1 MNVLELEQALL
12 EVDSVAVTNII
23 SSISMQQD
31 AMTII
36 EKMIVPAL
44 DRIGVGWEKGD
55 VALSQVYMS
64 GRIVERIVDEL
75 LPSTDPNRKNQPK
88 MAIATLQDYHLLGKR
103 IIYSTLRASG
113 YALLDFGRTTV
124 DELVELIIKESI
136 ELVLISTLMLP
147 SALEVKDLRAK
158 LDAKGVKPVII
169 VGGAPFR
176 LDDNLY
182 KEVGADATAV
192 NAKKTVALIES
203 LLGGSDE

>member
-1 MNVLELEQALL
+1 MCVTELEQALL
-12 EVDSVAVTNII
+12 EVDSVAANRLIA
-23 SSISMQQD
+23 SARHKQD
-31 AMTII
+31 AMVII
-36 EKMIVPAL
+36 EELIVPAL
-44 DRIGVGWEKGD
+44 DRIGLGWEKGD

-75 LPSTDPNRKNQPK
+75 LPSTDPDRKNQPK

-103 IIYSTLRASG
+103 IIYSTLRACG
-113 YALLDFGRTTV
+113 YTLLDFGRATV

-136 ELVLISTLMLP
+136 ELILISTLMLP
-147 SALEVKDLRAK
+147 SALEVKDLRHK
-158 LDAKGVKPVII
+158 LDAKGIKLKII

-176 LDDNLY
+176 LDKNLY

-192 NAKKTVALIES
+192 NAKDTVTLIES